1 MFGKNVTFQKDER
14 IVSIQTISATG
25 ALYLGF
31 YFIANFLPDTPRT
44 IYLSDPTWP
53 THSGVIQAADLKVA
67 YYPYYDHEIKALNF
81 KKLRQ
86 IDIEF
91 QAFRSTNIFLGYR
104 SNNFDLC

>member
-1 MFGKNVTFQKDER
+1 M
-14 IVSIQTISATG
+14 QTISATG

-67 YYPYYDHEIKALNF
+67 YYPYYDHEIKRLNF
-81 KKLRQ
+81 NRMISFLRSVEPGSVIVLQ
-86 IDIEF
+86 P
-91 QAFRSTNIFLGYR
+91 SGHNPTGC
-104 SNNFDLC
+104 DLSK